1 MILNSKLIIN
11 YTQNFLNSVF
21 NEEISVDILKNI
33 YLINKTLKISTYPFW
48 QKSDQELLKD
58 FKDFTFNG
66 DLIGTI
72 FFFLSGYWEYTHQ
85 DIKDKYNRFSAL
97 ESFQYRKDV
106 LEQPVV
112 DILVDRIREELNLT
126 YKDNKPKIYLTHDI
140 DLLALLRGKLFIR
153 TILGDLL
160 RRKSIGL
167 LLERIKMKF
176 RGKDPFSVHNLIK
189 IHKKNNTKGTFFF
202 LTEKQENTFSGGY
215 SAIKNQK
222 ELKEI
227 GEAINQIA
235 GTIGIHYDSR
245 YLIEE
250 RLEKDREVLEDVFK
264 QEIKVG
270 RAHYLL
276 FDITKTFDI
285 LEKAGIRID
294 STGGYADRIG
304 FRFGTSR
311 LFKPYN
317 FKTGKE
323 YNLWETPLIVMD
335 GTLVDERYMS
345 LTHKDGLKK
354 IREIMDKVSKY
365 NGVFTILW
373 HNTSFYTDKWR
384 DWEGVYEGVLGYSK
398 ELNMEMFD
406 IKELQE
412 ST

>member
-176 RGKDPFSVHNLIK
+176 RGILSL
-189 IHKKNNTKGTFFF
+189 
-202 LTEKQENTFSGGY
+202 Y
-215 SAIKNQK
+215 
-222 ELKEI
+222 
-227 GEAINQIA
+227 
-235 GTIGIHYDSR
+235 
-245 YLIEE
+245 
-250 RLEKDREVLEDVFK
+250 
-264 QEIKVG
+264 
-270 RAHYLL
+270 
-276 FDITKTFDI
+276 IT
-285 LEKAGIRID
+285 
-294 STGGYADRIG
+294 
-304 FRFGTSR
+304 
-311 LFKPYN
+311 
-317 FKTGKE
+317 
-323 YNLWETPLIVMD
+323 
-335 GTLVDERYMS
+335 
-345 LTHKDGLKK
+345 
-354 IREIMDKVSKY
+354 
-365 NGVFTILW
+365 
-373 HNTSFYTDKWR
+373 
-384 DWEGVYEGVLGYSK
+384 
-398 ELNMEMFD
+398 
-406 IKELQE
+406 
-412 ST
+412 